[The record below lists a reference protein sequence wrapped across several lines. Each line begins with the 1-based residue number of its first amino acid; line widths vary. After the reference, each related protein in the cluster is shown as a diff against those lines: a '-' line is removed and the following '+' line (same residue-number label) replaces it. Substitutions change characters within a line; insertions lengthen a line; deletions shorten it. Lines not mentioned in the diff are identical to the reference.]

1 MLQRLDVLQCH
12 SLLLLTV
19 DGWILFAARF
29 FRLFSYGCLGVSLY
43 LYLIARDLDEFD
55 VGVLFSFTL
64 MGDLVVTFILTTS
77 ADAWGRRRTLIVGG
91 LLKLFA
97 GVAFAFTGNIFVL
110 VLAGTLGVITPTGAI
125 DIIVSGG
132 ALPYRGGL
140 MLRW

>member
-1 MLQRLDVLQCH
+1 M
-12 SLLLLTV
+12 
-19 DGWILFAARF
+19 
-29 FRLFSYGCLGVSLY
+29 Y

-55 VGVLFSFTL
+55 VGVLFTFTL
-64 MGDLVVTFILTTS
+64 IGDLVVTFILTTS

-125 DIIVSGG
+125 DVIVSVSFT
-132 ALPYRGGL
+132 LPWWLDAQVVKSARSSQL
-140 MLRW
+140 SRLH